1 MPNKIGIVIAADG
14 EKDFT
19 NSMKSAMESV
29 KKFDAE
35 LKNLDEECKGNAN
48 SLESL
53 TKKQEKLKEKQE
65 AANRQ
70 LEAAKSGLSNAKK
83 NYRDA
88 GEALDKYKDELEDA
102 RKELQ
107 KMDDAGEK
115 GTAAYKKQA
124 RAVEDLE
131 KKVSK
136 QAAEQQK
143 ASTNI
148 TRWETNVTK
157 ADGAVKKINTDVD
170 KNSKYLKEAQTSSDK
185 CAKSIDKMGNE
196 MKDTAKDA
204 EQMGGGLKDAI
215 SVMAGNLMS
224 QGVSMLADGLK
235 DAAQYVIEVGS
246 NFETSMS
253 KVEALSGASAEQLQ
267 RMSDKAR
274 ELGASTQYSASEVA
288 DAFSYMSLAGWSTED
303 MLASIDGVLNLA
315 AASQMDLA
323 QASDMVTDYLSA
335 FGLSAENAGHM
346 ADMLAY
352 AQANSNTTTTQL
364 GDAFGNCA
372 ANMNAAGQDME
383 TTTAILEGFANQGLK
398 GSEAGTKLA
407 AIMRDITAKMKDGKI
422 QIGDTAVAVQDADGN
437 FRDLTD
443 ILADVESATNGMG
456 DAQKA
461 SALAATFTSRSVS
474 GLNMI
479 LNEGVGNIANYE
491 EALRNSDGAAA
502 NMANTMNN
510 NFQGAVKDLDSKV
523 ESLGIAV
530 WEKINGPITG
540 AVETLGGIIS
550 GITDLIAPEQTAL
563 EKFISDIEEAN
574 ETVQQSIDNARS
586 TVESGEQRFAEITAY
601 GEEIKGIL
609 EKCEQFNQVTL
620 EDGKTAIINA
630 SGEIVTEEILDTF
643 ASGGL
648 NTEKIIESANNA
660 KDAIG
665 YISEEVDS
673 VEKTLDDFGR
683 NEIDTSEIEKGKVA
697 VVQIFNDMG
706 EIVGTVK
713 TDIENTGKVSI
724 PTETIGEGTT
734 AIITCFDDTTE
745 SVGRFKAGVEEL
757 SGTGVDLSTITSE
770 FERVQDS
777 ITTTYHITDEFT
789 KIKIDTMVS
798 ALGDS
803 VEGLAEAWDST
814 TGTLRASKE
823 ELESWFD
830 TAKQVAMYDA
840 LRSAVNELYDA
851 WGKSAVNMAKA
862 SSATEAALQAFNEE
876 AGTTFTTA
884 QEALDWLSDGERG
897 WYDTAEALNAAADAE
912 TATAESMR
920 EADAELQNTVPQLE
934 KYITGLGDQSEA
946 AEEASESNNNLT
958 ESYEAL
964 TEEQQKAIDGFK
976 ELTGKTTS
984 EMAELQAQL
993 QMSNEEFANWC
1004 TQRTEETQ
1012 QVIDAYQKLVES
1024 VAQSMHEF
1032 ATSIDTSGEEGSSAI
1047 DNMVRKLTEKTTEL
1061 QTWVANM
1068 KILGQKAGKELPQGL
1083 YDELLQG
1090 GPAKTAEAV
1099 QALVDAAQN
1108 ETEKFEEVAAQYN
1121 EALTIE
1127 AEAESLAQY
1136 SSTGKAYAE
1145 AVQEGFVGS
1154 QAEYEAAVAESM
1166 ESGAQTAQVTAEGYT
1181 EAGQQAGQNL
1191 AEGEKSTEG
1200 EVTGAAQGVIEA
1212 GIQSA
1217 TTASDMFKEVGR
1229 IAMLAVSA
1237 GMNSKSS
1244 NVDDRAEKLLTD
1256 AKSKADNVAAKFNET
1271 GNKAGSQFATGLN
1284 TQRGS
1289 AVSAGSSVA
1298 SGAKAAAASWTNSF
1312 YSVGVQM
1319 SQGISQ
1325 GIMSQA
1331 RAIASAAANVVRQA
1345 LNAARAEAQIQSPS
1359 KKFKRLVGAQISAG
1373 VAWGIRQNT
1382 GLAVEAAEALIGQ
1395 TLAAMDTRL
1404 GNARA
1409 SMSEITYAWQRTAG
1423 QMIQNGFG
1431 ISRTQTS
1438 NGQTTQRSDEDYYR
1452 DVYRAAET
1460 FMENLRVL
1468 YDVSEEE
1475 ELAYW
1480 QRVQASLRRG
1490 TQAWYDATARIN
1502 ELTDSVTEHAAEA
1515 AQRQQE
1521 IEQERLQAIV
1531 ESADNYLESIGVMH
1545 STSIKQEI
1553 AYWEA
1558 IRRTLTAGTEAYQ
1571 QATNR
1576 INQLQQRIGTI
1587 SNADS
1592 ILSTY
1597 QLYHEM
1603 SEGEEVEYWDIIRQ
1617 QYAAGTQERIEADQR
1632 YLDAKKRQMDKL
1644 KALEE
1649 DYQDKVEDVN
1659 RRLADRIDELNK
1671 KYTDAV
1677 KTRQDAIMNS
1687 FNLTDYFEST
1697 SVDGQTLLFNMQSQA
1712 EGYEYWEQQL
1722 AELSARGIL
1731 SDELLQEL
1739 ADMGPSAVATVV
1751 ALNSLS
1757 DSDLQAYMTA
1767 YNKKAD
1773 VSHRQ
1778 AEHEN
1783 EGLRQEVDEE
1793 ILTAQ
1798 QQAAHELHDLRTDFD
1813 TNTGKITGS
1822 ISGGLRTLASDIR
1835 NISED
1840 EARLFAAA
1848 IQGGGTLTDSGFASS
1863 TGSHVSSSAIASA
1876 SGTNAIAHNGN
1887 AVHDA
1892 AAEILS
1898 VGSKRSKTLKASE
1911 QNFSDL
1917 FRYIVTKYGV
1927 QPGQAMYKALAQVLG
1942 VTVSDKVTGSQMND
1956 ILAALKKAGLRHGTK
1971 YLEDAFAWMD
1981 EAGLGSEMI
1990 VRKSDGAILNTAVQ
2004 RGDAIIPADLTENL
2018 YRWGAYNPDLLIPE
2032 VMSAARMNA
2041 MAEAGYRS
2049 VSETGGR
2056 GESSMLEQM
2065 LGLMTEFLPYMAE
2078 KTHIVMDGDKLV
2090 DYASQNL
2097 AMRSRRYRG

>member
-1 MPNKIGIVIAADG
+1 MPNKIGIVLALDG
-14 EKDFT
+14 EEKFA
-19 NSMKSAMESV
+19 NGMKSALESS

-35 LKNLDEECKGNAN
+35 LKNLENEYKGNAN
-48 SLESL
+48 SLDAL
-53 TKKQEKLKEKQE
+53 TKKQDLLKQKQE

-70 LEAAKSGLSNAKK
+70 VEAAKNGLSNAKK

-88 GEALDKYKDELEDA
+88 GEALDKYSDELEEA

-107 KMDDAGEK
+107 RMDDAGEK
-115 GTAAYKKQA
+115 GTSAYKKQA
-124 RAVEDLE
+124 RAVETLE

-136 QAAEQQK
+136 QASEQQK
-143 ASTNI
+143 ASANI
-148 TRWETNVTK
+148 TKWETNVIK

-196 MKDTAKDA
+196 MKDTAKDT
-204 EQMGGGLKDAI
+204 EQMSGGLKNAI

-224 QGVSMLADGLK
+224 QGVSMLTDGLK
-235 DAAQYVIEVGS
+235 DAAQYVVEVGS
-246 NFETSMS
+246 NFEASMS

-267 RMSDKAR
+267 SMSDKAR
-274 ELGASTQYSASEVA
+274 ELGSSTQYSASQVA

-303 MLASIDGVLNLA
+303 MLSSIDGVLNLA
-315 AASQMDLA
+315 AASQIDLA

-491 EALRNSDGAAA
+491 EALRNSDGAASE
-502 NMANTMNN
+502 MASTMTDNL
-510 NFQGAVKDLDSKV
+510 QGDIAEFGSAL
-523 ESLGIAV
+523 EGLGITIYN
-530 WEKINGPITG
+530 K
-540 AVETLGGIIS
+540 IS
-550 GITDLIAPEQTAL
+550 GPLRTGVNTVTGFIGKITTAL
-563 EKFISDIEEAN
+563 NAEKSEVSQSFDNINDAGEILTTAMG
-574 ETVQQSIDNARS
+574 QAQSIVENAE
-586 TVESGEQRFAEITAY
+586 VESGKIGILGEQLIALNETENLSEAQKQRLKAIVDELSESIPELAAAYNEETGKIDLQSSSIENLISKKRQELIENAKLAASQELVNAQVEAAAKLGAAEIGLERIQKQQTLYESLSETMQEAANVAASVDSAMMGPGVGFAKQEEALRMVQKALQEGNIDYNQYIDLLDQINSRNWEDAESMQALADHTDSVGRELASTAEE
-601 GEEIKGIL
+601 GEAAIEGLQAQYDQATQEVENYNKAVDR
-609 EKCEQFNQVTL
+609 VTQSQ
-620 EDGKTAIINA
+620 EE
-630 SGEIVTEEILDTF
+630 SGE
-643 ASGGL
+643 A
-648 NTEKIIESANNA
+648 A
-660 KDAIG
+660 
-665 YISEEVDS
+665 
-673 VEKTLDDFGR
+673 
-683 NEIDTSEIEKGKVA
+683 
-697 VVQIFNDMG
+697 
-706 EIVGTVK
+706 
-713 TDIENTGKVSI
+713 ENTGKRISGEVDDLNDYKKAASDAADE
-724 PTETIGEGTT
+724 TEDLEAAEKRLEEAAKAAEKAHDDAAETITKAYEDIKKSVESAFSVDAFGEWG
-734 AIITCFDDTTE
+734 ANAENGIAKFTE
-745 SVGRFKAGVEEL
+745 SMQTQATAMAQYKNNLEIVREAAGENGTQFVHYLEEMGEAGSQL
-757 SGTGVDLSTITSE
+757 VAELANDPSQLDAVMEQWSNAMNISSDIQNAQTANILAEKLMLKDMSSTIADWSE
-770 FERVQDS
+770 LGNAVASLGLKSQNQTKKAFEQAVAVAQEMGVAIPEGLTES
-777 ITTTYHITDEFT
+777 ILENSDHPEEALQ
-789 KIKIDTMVS
+789 S
-798 ALGDS
+798 ALD
-803 VEGLAEAWDST
+803 
-814 TGTLRASKE
+814 
-823 ELESWFD
+823 
-830 TAKQVAMYDA
+830 Q
-840 LRSAVNELYDA
+840 
-851 WGKSAVNMAKA
+851 
-862 SSATEAALQAFNEE
+862 
-876 AGTTFTTA
+876 
-884 QEALDWLSDGERG
+884 
-897 WYDTAEALNAAADAE
+897 LNAAI
-912 TATAESMR
+912 SGQG
-920 EADAELQNTVPQLE
+920 EAVVSACRDLGIHVPQEITDGIAAGGDSAVQAYGQLIQMLTDKAPEMGAAAKAGGEEAAQSLE
-934 KYITGLGDQSEA
+934 STSGEMSEA
-946 AEEASESNNNLT
+946 A
-958 ESYEAL
+958 
-964 TEEQQKAIDGFK
+964 
-976 ELTGKTTS
+976 
-984 EMAELQAQL
+984 
-993 QMSNEEFANWC
+993 
-1004 TQRTEETQ
+1004 
-1012 QVIDAYQKLVES
+1012 
-1024 VAQSMHEF
+1024 
-1032 ATSIDTSGEEGSSAI
+1032 DT
-1047 DNMVRKLTEKTTEL
+1047 V
-1061 QTWVANM
+1061 
-1068 KILGQKAGKELPQGL
+1068 
-1083 YDELLQG
+1083 
-1090 GPAKTAEAV
+1090 
-1099 QALVDAAQN
+1099 
-1108 ETEKFEEVAAQYN
+1108 
-1121 EALTIE
+1121 
-1127 AEAESLAQY
+1127 
-1136 SSTGKAYAE
+1136 
-1145 AVQEGFVGS
+1145 
-1154 QAEYEAAVAESM
+1154 
-1166 ESGAQTAQVTAEGYT
+1166 
-1181 EAGQQAGQNL
+1181 
-1191 AEGEKSTEG
+1191 
-1200 EVTGAAQGVIEA
+1200 
-1212 GIQSA
+1212 IQSA
-1217 TTASDMFKEVGR
+1217 VDSMGTTIKAFRPVGELAGGGIINGLGSRKGDVSDKAKEVVNAGKT
-1229 IAMLAVSA
+1229 SA
-1237 GMNSKSS
+1237 DKA
-1244 NVDDRAEKLLTD
+1244 AEKF
-1256 AKSKADNVAAKFNET
+1256 SET
-1271 GNKAGSQFATGLN
+1271 GSTAGSQFSSGLSS
-1284 TQRGS
+1284 QRS
-1289 AVSAGSSVA
+1289 AAVSAGSSVA

-1359 KKFKRLVGAQISAG
+1359 KKFQRLVGAQISAG

-1409 SMSEITYAWQRTAG
+1409 SMSEITYAWQQTAG

-1798 QQAAHELHDLRTDFD
+1798 QQAAQELHDLRTDFD
-1813 TNTGKITGS
+1813 TNTGKINGT
-1822 ISGGLRTLASDIR
+1822 ITGGLRTLANDIR

-1840 EARLFAAA
+1840 EARLLAAS
-1848 IQGGGTLTDSGFASS
+1848 IQSGGPLTDSGFASS
-1863 TGSHVSSSAIASA
+1863 TGAHVSTGAVSAA
-1876 SGTNAIAHNGN
+1876 SGTNTVASHNGN
-1887 AVHDA
+1887 AQHDA
-1892 AAEILS
+1892 AAEVLN
-1898 VGSKRSKTLKASE
+1898 VGSRRSKTLKPSE

-1917 FRYIVTKYGV
+1917 FRYIVQKYGV
-1927 QPGQAMYKALAQVLG
+1927 QPGQAMYKALAKIFG
-1942 VTVSDKVTGSQMND
+1942 VDVSDIVTGSQMND
-1956 ILAALKKAGLRHGTK
+1956 ILAALKKAGLKSGTK

-1981 EAGLGSEMI
+1981 EKGLGSELI
-1990 VRKSDGAILNTAVQ
+1990 VRRSDGAILNTSVQ
-2004 RGDAIIPADLTENL
+2004 RGDAIIPADLTDNL

-2049 VSETGGR
+2049 VAGAPR
-2056 GESSMLEQM
+2056 GADSSVLGQM
-2065 LGLMTEFLPYMAE
+2065 LSLMSEFLPYMAE
-2078 KTHIVMDGDKLV
+2078 KTQIVMDGDQLV
-2090 DYASQNL
+2090 DYTSKGL
-2097 AMRSRRYRG
+2097 AARSRRYRG

>member
-1 MPNKIGIVIAADG
+1 MPNKIGIVLALDG
-14 EKDFT
+14 EEKFT
-19 NSMKSAMESV
+19 NGMKSALESS

-35 LKNLDEECKGNAN
+35 LKNLENEYKGNAN
-48 SLESL
+48 SLDAL
-53 TKKQEKLKEKQE
+53 TKKQDLLKQKQE

-70 LEAAKSGLSNAKK
+70 VEAAKNGLSNAKK

-88 GEALDKYKDELEDA
+88 GEALDKYSDELEEA

-107 KMDDAGEK
+107 RMDDAGEK
-115 GTAAYKKQA
+115 GTSAYKKQA
-124 RAVEDLE
+124 RAVETLE

-136 QAAEQQK
+136 QASEQQK
-143 ASTNI
+143 ASANI
-148 TRWETNVTK
+148 TKWETNVIK

-196 MKDTAKDA
+196 MKDTAKDT
-204 EQMGGGLKDAI
+204 EQMSGGLKNAI

-224 QGVSMLADGLK
+224 QGVSMLTDGLK
-235 DAAQYVIEVGS
+235 DAAQYVVEVGS
-246 NFETSMS
+246 NFEASMS

-267 RMSDKAR
+267 SMSDKAR
-274 ELGASTQYSASEVA
+274 ELGSSTQYSASQVA

-303 MLASIDGVLNLA
+303 MLSSIDGVLNLA

-502 NMANTMNN
+502 EMAATMTDNLQGKMTEFGSALEGLGIEAYNAFSTPLSGIVGFATGIINGITDMIKGETDDVSSYLDALQKTNDAVEEAMQHAQETVQNAQTEAAGVGLLSEQLISLNEQETLSEGQKLRLKAVVDELSKSIPDLAEAYDEETGKVNLTSEAIRGLVQAKQDEIRQNAYLKATTELIEKQAQAALELELAYGQKENLEKQADLYADLAGYVQGASNAYSQYLDAQRNGENTEEAFRRFVVERGKAIKALDEAYRTGKISLEEYKKAQEEIDEIDWANTNADAWNSAGDAAETFAGKSGEAARAAEEMGDGIEELEENADQLTTQLDQTQAAIDNLTTTQEDAGDAAEHTGKRISGEVDDLNDYKKAASDAADETEDLEAAEKRLEEAAKAAEKAHDSAAEGITKAYEDIKKSVESAFSVDAFGEWGANAENGIAKFTESMQTQATAMAQYKANLETVREAAGENGTQFVHYLEEMGEAGSQLVAELANDPSQLDAVMEQWSNAMNISSDIQN
-510 NFQGAVKDLDSKV
+510 AQTANILAEKLMLKDMSSTIADWSELGNAVASLGLKSQNQTKKAFEQAVAVAQEMGVAIPEGLTESILENSDHPEEALQSALDQLNAAISGQGEAVVSACKDLGIQVPQEITD
-523 ESLGIAV
+523 GIAAGGDSAV
-530 WEKINGPITG
+530 QAYGQLIQMLTDKAPEMG
-540 AVETLGGIIS
+540 AAAKAGGEEAAQSLESTSGEMSEAADTVIQSAVDSMGTTIKAFRPVGELAGGGIINGLGS
-550 GITDLIAPEQTAL
+550 RKGDVSDKAKEVVNAGKTSADKAA
-563 EKFISDIEEAN
+563 EKFS
-574 ETVQQSIDNARS
+574 
-586 TVESGEQRFAEITAY
+586 
-601 GEEIKGIL
+601 
-609 EKCEQFNQVTL
+609 
-620 EDGKTAIINA
+620 
-630 SGEIVTEEILDTF
+630 
-643 ASGGL
+643 
-648 NTEKIIESANNA
+648 
-660 KDAIG
+660 
-665 YISEEVDS
+665 
-673 VEKTLDDFGR
+673 
-683 NEIDTSEIEKGKVA
+683 
-697 VVQIFNDMG
+697 
-706 EIVGTVK
+706 
-713 TDIENTGKVSI
+713 
-724 PTETIGEGTT
+724 
-734 AIITCFDDTTE
+734 
-745 SVGRFKAGVEEL
+745 
-757 SGTGVDLSTITSE
+757 
-770 FERVQDS
+770 
-777 ITTTYHITDEFT
+777 
-789 KIKIDTMVS
+789 
-798 ALGDS
+798 
-803 VEGLAEAWDST
+803 
-814 TGTLRASKE
+814 
-823 ELESWFD
+823 
-830 TAKQVAMYDA
+830 
-840 LRSAVNELYDA
+840 
-851 WGKSAVNMAKA
+851 
-862 SSATEAALQAFNEE
+862 
-876 AGTTFTTA
+876 
-884 QEALDWLSDGERG
+884 
-897 WYDTAEALNAAADAE
+897 
-912 TATAESMR
+912 
-920 EADAELQNTVPQLE
+920 
-934 KYITGLGDQSEA
+934 
-946 AEEASESNNNLT
+946 
-958 ESYEAL
+958 
-964 TEEQQKAIDGFK
+964 
-976 ELTGKTTS
+976 
-984 EMAELQAQL
+984 
-993 QMSNEEFANWC
+993 
-1004 TQRTEETQ
+1004 
-1012 QVIDAYQKLVES
+1012 
-1024 VAQSMHEF
+1024 
-1032 ATSIDTSGEEGSSAI
+1032 
-1047 DNMVRKLTEKTTEL
+1047 
-1061 QTWVANM
+1061 
-1068 KILGQKAGKELPQGL
+1068 
-1083 YDELLQG
+1083 
-1090 GPAKTAEAV
+1090 
-1099 QALVDAAQN
+1099 
-1108 ETEKFEEVAAQYN
+1108 
-1121 EALTIE
+1121 
-1127 AEAESLAQY
+1127 
-1136 SSTGKAYAE
+1136 
-1145 AVQEGFVGS
+1145 
-1154 QAEYEAAVAESM
+1154 
-1166 ESGAQTAQVTAEGYT
+1166 
-1181 EAGQQAGQNL
+1181 
-1191 AEGEKSTEG
+1191 
-1200 EVTGAAQGVIEA
+1200 
-1212 GIQSA
+1212 
-1217 TTASDMFKEVGR
+1217 
-1229 IAMLAVSA
+1229 
-1237 GMNSKSS
+1237 
-1244 NVDDRAEKLLTD
+1244 
-1256 AKSKADNVAAKFNET
+1256 ET
-1271 GNKAGSQFATGLN
+1271 GSTAGSQFSSGLSS
-1284 TQRGS
+1284 QRS
-1289 AVSAGSSVA
+1289 AAVSAGSSVA

-1359 KKFKRLVGAQISAG
+1359 KKFQRLVGAQISAG

-1409 SMSEITYAWQRTAG
+1409 SMSEITYAWQQTAG

-1783 EGLRQEVDEE
+1783 EGLRQEVEEE
-1793 ILTAQ
+1793 IMTAQ
-1798 QQAAHELHDLRTDFD
+1798 QQAAQELHDLRTDFD

-2041 MAEAGYRS
+2041 MAESGYRS
-2049 VSETGGR
+2049 VSEAGGR
-2056 GESSMLEQM
+2056 VESSMLEQM